1 MGPDREQPMSK
12 KEPPEP
18 RQVTAARLS
27 IAWADLLV
35 GIARSLPRWMRW
47 YRVRM
52 VKRSWDHRERGF
64 QILADWE
71 QERIEREMEQFRE
84 KSD

>member
-1 MGPDREQPMSK
+1 MTK
-12 KEPPEP
+12 PPEP
-18 RQVTAARLS
+18 RQVSAAKLS

-35 GIARSLPRWMRW
+35 AVARSLPRWMRW

-52 VKRSWDHRERGF
+52 VNRLWKHRERGF

-84 KSD
+84 SSD

>member
-1 MGPDREQPMSK
+1 MK
-12 KEPPEP
+12 KPPEP
-18 RQVTAARLS
+18 RHVTAARFS

-35 GIARSLPRWMRW
+35 DIANSLPRWMRW
-47 YRVRM
+47 FRIRM

-64 QILADWE
+64 KILADWE
-71 QERIEREMEQFRE
+71 MEKLDEEIRQFHE

>member
-1 MGPDREQPMSK
+1 MK
-12 KEPPEP
+12 KPPEP

-35 GIARSLPRWMRW
+35 DIANSLPRWMRW
-47 YRVRM
+47 FRIRM

-71 QERIEREMEQFRE
+71 QEKIEWEMGQFHE
-84 KSD
+84 KLD

>member
-1 MGPDREQPMSK
+1 MTK
-12 KEPPEP
+12 PPEP
-18 RQVTAARLS
+18 RQVSAAKLS

-35 GIARSLPRWMRW
+35 DIANSLPRWMRW

-52 VKRSWDHRERGF
+52 VKRSWEHRERAI

-71 QERIEREMEQFRE
+71 MEKIEMEIRQFHE